1 MYQIRNG
8 GNSSIIEGESNY
20 CFKFEIAFQNRISPT
35 KIEIFLNFPLQKE
48 KKKTKFEGFVFN
60 PYFLP
65 KKIEKGP
72 PIFGCNFHGPDG
84 STEGIGAR
92 KNDKSSLMNRG
103 PYIHLEPHVCCA
115 ALRALTGHTRK
126 TLLR

>member
-1 MYQIRNG
+1 MLQIRNCILKS
-8 GNSSIIEGESNY
+8 NFSHKNRNISKLSITERE
-20 CFKFEIAFQNRISPT
+20 E
-35 KIEIFLNFPLQKE
+35 
-48 KKKTKFEGFVFN
+48 KKTKFEGFVFN

-92 KNDKSSLMNRG
+92 KNDKSSLMNQG